1 MFTHENKFLACENI
15 FCWWSRHKI
24 LIIDF
29 FLTSENI
36 FLIFKTHFSLMAKK
50 FCSYKKK
57 NIFAHKTSFCR
68 LSLVKQFFVC
78 ETKFLAYD
86 QEVLLME

>member
-1 MFTHENKFLACENI
+1 
-15 FCWWSRHKI
+15 
-24 LIIDF
+24 
-29 FLTSENI
+29 
-36 FLIFKTHFSLMAKK
+36 MAKK

-78 ETKFLAYD
+78 ETKFFAYD